1 LVDGGNQEQLN
12 DVEVTDLTNLTSS
25 SPSPFGPGRRA
36 LFTSQR
42 LQQHAAQCRNSRS
55 NVCRNYT
62 AIAISYQCSQ
72 NYSSHSSMNS
82 NNTSPSFNGCSSG
95 TPGLSGSPWFSSY
108 TCSRKEPLG
117 IRGADFFTSQIPFLS
132 PNQQCQSTE
141 GTFKDWSQP
150 VASSH
155 PLLNHHCIIEVLL
168 PVHRLS
174 DIDSQ

>member
-1 LVDGGNQEQLN
+1 
-12 DVEVTDLTNLTSS
+12 VTDLTNLTSS

-55 NVCRNYT
+55 NVRRNYT

-72 NYSSHSSMNS
+72 NYSSHHSMNS
-82 NNTSPSFNGCSSG
+82 DNTSPSLNGCSLVHLG
-95 TPGLSGSPWFSSY
+95 YPVPPWFSSY

-117 IRGADFFTSQIPFLS
+117 IRGADFFTSQIHFLS

-141 GTFKDWSQP
+141 GNFKHWSQPP

-155 PLLNHHCIIEVLL
+155 PLLNHHWIIEVLL
-168 PVHRLS
+168 PLHRLS
-174 DIDSQ
+174 DIGIQ